1 MNNTDFSP
9 LAGPYRRQPRRINWL
24 GIATWTTYAAAI
36 AVVVWRVF
44 IDGSI

>member
-1 MNNTDFSP
+1 MNDTDFSP
-9 LAGPYRRQPRRINWL
+9 LAGPFRRTRRSINWL
-24 GIATWTTYAAAI
+24 GIATWTTYVAAI